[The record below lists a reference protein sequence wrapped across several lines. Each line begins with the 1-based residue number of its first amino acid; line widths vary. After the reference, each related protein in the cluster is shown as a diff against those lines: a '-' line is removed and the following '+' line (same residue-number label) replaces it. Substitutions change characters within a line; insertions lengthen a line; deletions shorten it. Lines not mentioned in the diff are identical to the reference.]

1 MIVYVVYLYNVSEHN
16 LTGGVSDKML
26 KQIIYY
32 YSCLI
37 IKTLTLVIV
46 ISVMLL

>member
-1 MIVYVVYLYNVSEHN
+1 MTVYVVYLHNVSEHN
-16 LTGGVSDKML
+16 LTGGVNDKL

-37 IKTLTLVIV
+37 VKH
-46 ISVMLL
+46 